1 MNVPSD
7 LLPLI
12 TQYRAGLEAEIAML
26 HRLAALAEREREV
39 TASGSLVALNQISD
53 ARDGVM
59 ASLVSIEAQLK
70 TVRRELLVAR
80 NRLVGAPA
88 FDELTALHQ
97 QAAALANDIVAT
109 DAHSVASLRQAEV
122 ARRFAQDSLDK
133 GESTLAAYRRV
144 VTPSL
149 ANATLVNRKG

>member
-1 MNVPSD
+1 
-7 LLPLI
+7 
-12 TQYRAGLEAEIAML
+12 ML